1 MTSSTKLGTAT
12 LCALALALAGCFSTG
27 EDVGP
32 LPRVVTPEQARAAEA
47 AGQHAR
53 AAELWHRV
61 YVDTGGEQ
69 LEPYLGCGR
78 ALLATGDARSAC
90 AIVQQGLEV
99 FPREI
104 ELHLLHA
111 EILDEAGF
119 QRAAERAYEHAVA
132 LDPDD
137 HAAELGLGRVR
148 LQLGLSHKALGPL
161 RRAATIDPDDHES
174 LRLFAIAAEDAG
186 DVVDAF
192 AARRRLLLLE
202 DEPSAYRY
210 VTTAR
215 LTFDPEVRTAF
226 PYAAEMAQ
234 PWIARAIEL
243 DPQDSEAHYL
253 TARDLEERGEVE
265 RSRAAYRRAIEV
277 DPGNLAA
284 LSDLAAQYHREGLSL
299 EADRFARLALDLEDD
314 RRRREVLA
322 TFLVTEK

>member
-1 MTSSTKLGTAT
+1 MASPTKLGSAT
-12 LCALALALAGCFSTG
+12 VCALALALAGCWSSG
-27 EDVGP
+27 KDVGP
-32 LPRVVTPEQARAAEA
+32 IPRVITPEQARAAEA
-47 AGQHAR
+47 AEQYAR
-53 AAELWHRV
+53 AAELWHRL
-61 YVDTGGEQ
+61 YLDTGGEQ

-78 ALLATGDARSAC
+78 ALLASGDAKSAC

-111 EILDEAGF
+111 RILDEAGF
-119 QRAAERAYEHAVA
+119 QRAAERAYEFAVA

-137 HAAELGLGRVR
+137 HEAELGLGRVR

-174 LRLFAIAAEDAG
+174 LRLFAIAAEDTG
-186 DVVDAF
+186 TLVDAF

-202 DEPSAYRY
+202 DQPSAYRY
-210 VTTAR
+210 VSTAR
-215 LTFDPEVRTAF
+215 LTFDPDVRAAF
-226 PYAAEMAQ
+226 PYAPEMAT
-234 PWIARAIEL
+234 PWIERAIEL
-243 DPQDSEAHYL
+243 DPQSSEAHYL
-253 TARDLEERGEVE
+253 HARELEERGEVE

-284 LSDLAAQYHREGLSL
+284 LSDLAAQYYREGLNL

-322 TFLVTEK
+322 TYLVEEQ